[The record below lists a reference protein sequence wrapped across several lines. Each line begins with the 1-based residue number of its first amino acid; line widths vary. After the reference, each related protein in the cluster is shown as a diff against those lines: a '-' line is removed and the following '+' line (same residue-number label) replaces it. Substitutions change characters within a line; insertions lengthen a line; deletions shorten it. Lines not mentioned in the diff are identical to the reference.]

1 MSTDD
6 RMVDVLGKLVAQL
19 RSDFVLSFPVMTVGG
34 CEALQVR
41 YSLDVPYEDVWHLFA
56 LVIAVHQI

>member
-1 MSTDD
+1 
-6 RMVDVLGKLVAQL
+6 MVDVLGKLVAQL